1 MKILFCENQLGL
13 RGTTVAMYDYAHYN
27 EELLGNISYVAAPIG
42 SDMSALK
49 KFQDRFDGRI
59 FFYSSVS
66 DLEEYCKLN
75 SITHAYIEKA
85 GHYDGKVI
93 PGVKNFIHAVFVGSE
108 PHGDKYV
115 AISEWLGNEY
125 QIDYLPYIVQLP
137 KFDDDYREFLNIP
150 KDAIVFGR
158 HGGIAQFDV
167 PYLSD
172 VILAAANE
180 GKYFLLMNTAELKH
194 HHPNIIYLD
203 PTIDMYIKTAFIN
216 TCDYMLHGRTEGESF
231 GLAVCEFLH
240 QNKPV
245 ISNMICRDRHH
256 IELMKDKGYY
266 YKSADELYDILMSM
280 EKKEHQVK
288 SLVDQFKPEIV
299 MNKLKEVFF
308 D

>member
-59 FFYSSVS
+59 FFYSSIEG
-66 DLEEYCKLN
+66 LEEYCK
-75 SITHAYIEKA
+75 STGISYAYIIKA
-85 GHYDGKVI
+85 GFNDGKII
-93 PGVKNFIHAVFVGSE
+93 PGIKNFVHAVFDGSQ
-108 PHGDKYV
+108 PHGNVYMAV
-115 AISEWLGNEY
+115 SEWLGNKHN
-125 QIDYLPYIVQLP
+125 IDYLPHIVSLP
-137 KFDDDYREFLNIP
+137 ESAEDYRDFLHIP

-158 HGGIAQFDV
+158 HGGFDQFDV

-172 VILAAANE
+172 AIISAANQ
-180 GKYFLLMNTAELKH
+180 GRYFLLMNTKPLSYNH
-194 HHPNIIYLD
+194 SNIIYLD
-203 PTIDMYIKTAFIN
+203 STTDLYNKTAFIN
-216 TCDYMLHGRTEGESF
+216 TCDYMVHGRTDGESF
-231 GLAVCEFLH
+231 GLAICEFLH

-245 ISNMICRDRHH
+245 ITNINCRDKHH
-256 IELMKDKGYY
+256 IELMNDKGYY
-266 YKSADELYDILMSM
+266 YSSANELYDILMSM